1 MLNFYVTLLRKQWAN
16 LKVQLDNNET
26 LKLYWSTIRDKT
38 VEFYGVVVEKSGPV
52 LTSTYELGQVYFTKA
67 LEATQGF

>member
-1 MLNFYVTLLRKQWAN
+1 MGKI
-16 LKVQLDNNET
+16 
-26 LKLYWSTIRDKT
+26 LKLKPNYT
-38 VEFYGVVVEKSGPV
+38 VWVEKSGPV